1 MRFIRMLYNKIR
13 FGEVEFITTEIVSG
27 NVAEY
32 EVMRKKDGKLVGYF
46 AYGYY
51 DPKLPFKE

>member
-13 FGEVEFITTEIVSG
+13 FGEVEFITTEKVSG
-27 NVAEY
+27 HVAEY
-32 EVMRKKDGKLVGYF
+32 EVRRKKDGKLVGYF

-51 DPKLPFKE
+51 DPNLPFKE